1 MAGLTFGIQT
11 PPFHD
16 WPRMIADWQR
26 FEALGWDSLWLP
38 DHFVPTFRRDLPF
51 FEAWTLL
58 SALAMTTDRV
68 RIGVLVSCNTFRHPS
83 LLAKQ
88 AATVDHI
95 SHGRLE
101 VGLGTGWVEFE
112 HTMFGIEYPD
122 NAERVDRFGEAVQ
135 VLDLL
140 LRNEVSSFVGE
151 HYRLDGATFRPA
163 PIQQPRPPLTLAAH
177 GPKMLR
183 LIAPYVDRW
192 NSMGSPAEMGERGQ
206 RLDEALVA
214 VGRDPESVVKSV
226 LYVPSV
232 TPDEDPWASVDAFED
247 FVSRYREQGVRDF
260 IFQPAHAPLDLIER
274 VSHEV
279 LPSLRKHL
287 DILPPQ

>member
-16 WPRMIADWQR
+16 FTRMTADWQR
-26 FEALGWDSLWLP
+26 FESLGWDSIWLP

-51 FEAWTLL
+51 FESWTLL
-58 SALAMTTDRV
+58 SALAMVTNRV

-88 AATVDHI
+88 AATVDHV
-95 SHGRLE
+95 SNGRLE

-112 HTMFGIEYPD
+112 HTMYGIEYPD

-140 LRNEVSSFVGE
+140 LRNEVSSFTGA
-151 HYRLDGATFRPA
+151 HYQLDGATFRPA

-177 GPKMLR
+177 GPKMLG

-192 NSMGSPAEMGERGQ
+192 NSMGSPEEMGERGE
-206 RLDEALVA
+206 RLDVRF
-214 VGRDPESVVKSV
+214 GRGRARSGSVVKSV

-232 TPDEDPWASVDAFED
+232 TPDEDPWASVDAFTD
-247 FVSRYREQGVRDF
+247 FVGSIPRAGSAGFHLSASPCRARSDR
-260 IFQPAHAPLDLIER
+260 AR
-274 VSHEV
+274 SHEV
-279 LPSLRKHL
+279 LPGLR
-287 DILPPQ
+287 

>member
-1 MAGLTFGIQT
+1 MTSLTFGIQT

-16 WPRMIADWQR
+16 WPTMTADWQW
-26 FEALGWDSLWLP
+26 FESLGWDSIWVP

-58 SALAMTTDRV
+58 AALATATTRV
-68 RIGVLVSCNTFRHPS
+68 RLGVLVSCNTFRHPS

-112 HTMFGIEYPD
+112 NTMFGIEYPD
-122 NAERVDRFGEAVQ
+122 NAERVSRFGEAIQ

-140 LRNEVSSFVGE
+140 LRNDVSSYAGA
-151 HYRLDGATFRPA
+151 HYQLNGASFRPA
-163 PIQQPRPPLTLAAH
+163 PLQQPRPPFTLAAH

-192 NSMGSPAEMGERGQ
+192 NSMGSPEEMGERGA
-206 RLDEALVA
+206 RLNEALAVA
-214 VGRDPESVVKSV
+214 GRDPASVIKSV

-232 TPDEDPWASVDAFED
+232 TPDEHPWDSVNAFAD
-247 FVSRYREQGVRDF
+247 FVGRYRDQGIQDF
-260 IFQPAHAPLDLIER
+260 ILQPAAAERDLIER
-274 VSHEV
+274 ISGDV
-279 LPSLRKHL
+279 LPGLR
-287 DILPPQ
+287 

>member
-1 MAGLTFGIQT
+1 MT
-11 PPFHD
+11 
-16 WPRMIADWQR
+16 ADWQW
-26 FEALGWDSLWLP
+26 FESLGWDSIWVP

-58 SALAMTTDRV
+58 AALATATTRV
-68 RIGVLVSCNTFRHPS
+68 RLGVLVSCNTFRHPS

-95 SHGRLE
+95 SYGRLE

-112 HTMFGIEYPD
+112 NTMFGIEYPD
-122 NAERVDRFGEAVQ
+122 NAERVSRFGEAIQ

-140 LRNEVSSFVGE
+140 LRNDISSYAGD
-151 HYRLDGATFRPA
+151 HYQLNGASFRPA
-163 PIQQPRPPLTLAAH
+163 PLQQPRPPFTLAAH

-192 NSMGSPAEMGERGQ
+192 NSMGSPEEMGERGA
-206 RLDEALVA
+206 RLNEALAVA
-214 VGRDPESVVKSV
+214 GRDPASVIKSV

-232 TPDEDPWASVDAFED
+232 TPDEHPWDSVNAFAD
-247 FVSRYREQGVRDF
+247 FVGRYRDQGIQDF
-260 IFQPAHAPLDLIER
+260 ILQPAAAERDLIER
-274 VSHEV
+274 ISGDV
-279 LPSLRKHL
+279 LPGLR
-287 DILPPQ
+287 